1 MLGWGPNANN
11 FNCPNLLLILMRFQP
26 FTAAIAFAPLLCGVA
41 RADDVPKTDN
51 LLPSAPEA
59 QNELW
64 KNSQLGAVKKE
75 FTPAQQSQFTDAA
88 TQQFSLVA
96 GLREWRDTFD
106 GRGKF
111 ASRDLMSGEVLGS
124 KAKFSLGRVAPPSLA
139 GVSAGAGISA
149 QWGALEIGSTLRPRE
164 LDESLAD
171 FDRALIGKKPGVA
184 EAQNVTWLRAKPFA
198 GKDGDL
204 ELNVSRAQRDVAAG
218 AAVKMRTGTFM
229 GAGGGLNLP
238 MKWKFNG
245 NYALAAMQDA
255 KDDKS
260 SWSAKLGGPISHPL
274 GKADVAV
281 EWSDTAAGYSTLG
294 SSDVNG
300 GTAGNARLTQEI
312 KTDALTGQ
320 IKLAATQRERR
331 NLAAA
336 KTGDTL
342 ENRDANALAD
352 LKLKVTPNLSLKAN
366 GAVGAAQIVRA
377 GDDFAASLQAGQNG
391 SMENVM
397 RTEETQNQGGDV
409 GVEWNLNKELAFSA
423 TVGTS
428 QTLGWRDDAAGA
440 STAATA
446 PWTPFNQSEEN
457 RLGFQLSHK
466 DKAGTLLAKYAT
478 RSSDDEKL
486 ANWQSLQTLRL
497 QAQRPLFFG
506 VKVNTIVDLAHGND
520 GSWAD
525 QNNIARRV
533 EAQLQFNRAARLDLN
548 FRDGAALPG
557 QWLADPMSAPF
568 RPTGGGAWST
578 GDKEFGARIN
588 AGSAA
593 GGNGLGLALEYARQ
607 ERKGTDNDQWRVG
620 VTWK

>member
-1 MLGWGPNANN
+1 
-11 FNCPNLLLILMRFQP
+11 MRFKP
-26 FTAAIAFAPLLCGVA
+26 FTAAIALTPLLCGAIYSSA
-41 RADDVPKTDN
+41 RAADAPPKTDN

-59 QNELW
+59 QSELW
-64 KNSQLGAVKKE
+64 KGAQLGSVKKE

-96 GLREWRDTFD
+96 GLREWRDTLD

-124 KAKFSLGRVAPPSLA
+124 KAKFSLGRVAPPTLA
-139 GVSAGAGISA
+139 GVSASSGVSA
-149 QWGALEIGSTLRPRE
+149 QWGALEIGSTLRPRQ

-171 FDRALIGKKPGVA
+171 FDRTMTGKKPGVA
-184 EAQNVTWLRAKPFA
+184 DAQNVTWLRAKPFQ
-198 GKDGDL
+198 GKDGNL
-204 ELNVSRAQRDVAAG
+204 ELNVSRAERDVAAG
-218 AAVKMRTGTFM
+218 AAIKMREGTFM

-245 NYALAAMQDA
+245 NYALASMKDA
-255 KDDKS
+255 KEDKS
-260 SWSAKLGGPISHPL
+260 SWSAKLGGPIVHPL
-274 GKADVAV
+274 GKADVQV
-281 EWSDTAAGYSTLG
+281 EWSDTAAGYDTLN
-294 SSDVNG
+294 SSNVNG

-312 KTDALTGQ
+312 KTDALTGK
-320 IKLAATQRERR
+320 INLVATQRERR
-331 NLAAA
+331 NLGAA

-352 LKLKVTPNLSLKAN
+352 LKLKVTPNLSFKAN
-366 GAVGAAQIVRA
+366 GAVGAAQVVRA
-377 GDDFAASLQAGQNG
+377 GDDFAASLQSGAVE
-391 SMENVM
+391 SAMS
-397 RTEETQNQGGDV
+397 TEETQNQGGDV
-409 GVEWNLNKELAFSA
+409 GVEWNLNKELAFAA

-428 QTLGWRDDAAGA
+428 QTLGWRDDSSAGA
-440 STAATA
+440 TTATG
-446 PWTPFNQSEEN
+446 PWKPFNQSGEN
-457 RLGFQLSHK
+457 RIGFQLSHK

-478 RSSDDEKL
+478 RSSDDESL

-506 VKVNTIVDLAHGND
+506 MKVNTIVDLAHGND
-520 GSWAD
+520 ASWAD
-525 QNNIARRV
+525 QGSVARRV
-533 EAQLQFNRAARLDLN
+533 EAQLQFTRAARIDLK

-557 QWLADPMSAPF
+557 QWLADPSSAPF
-568 RPTGGGAWST
+568 RPTGGGAWNT

-593 GGNGLGLALEYARQ
+593 GGNGLGLAVEYARQ
-607 ERKGTDNDQWRVG
+607 ERKGSENDQWRVG

>member
-1 MLGWGPNANN
+1 
-11 FNCPNLLLILMRFQP
+11 MRFNS
-26 FTAAIAFAPLLCGVA
+26 FTAAIALAPLFCGVA
-41 RADDVPKTDN
+41 RAADAPKADN

-59 QNELW
+59 QGELW
-64 KNSQLGAVKKE
+64 QNAQLGAVKKE
-75 FTPAQQSQFTDAA
+75 LQPAQQSQFTDAA

-124 KAKFSLGRVAPPSLA
+124 KAKFSLGRVAPPTLAGINANA
-139 GVSAGAGISA
+139 GVSAQLGM
-149 QWGALEIGSTLRPRE
+149 LEIGSTLRPRQ

-171 FDRALIGKKPGVA
+171 FDRALTGKKSGVA
-184 EAQNVTWLRAKPFA
+184 DAQNVTWLRAKPFA
-198 GKDGDL
+198 GKDGNL

-218 AAVKMRTGTFM
+218 DAVKMREGTFM

-245 NYALAAMQDA
+245 NYALASLQDA

-260 SWSAKLGGPISHPL
+260 SWSAKLGGPIKHPL

-294 SSDVNG
+294 SSDANG

-312 KTDALTGQ
+312 KTDALTGN

-331 NLAAA
+331 NLGAA

-342 ENRDANALAD
+342 ENRDANAVAD
-352 LKLKVTPNLSLKAN
+352 LKLKVTPNLSFKAN

-377 GDDFAASLQAGQNG
+377 GDDFAASLQAGAA
-391 SMENVM
+391 ENAM

-428 QTLGWRDDAAGA
+428 QTLGWRDDATADT
-440 STAATA
+440 TAATA

-457 RLGFQLSHK
+457 RIGFQLSHK

-478 RSSDDEKL
+478 RSSDDESL

-506 VKVNTIVDLAHGND
+506 MKVNTIVDLAHGND
-520 GSWAD
+520 ASWAD
-525 QNNIARRV
+525 QGSVARHV
-533 EAQLQFNRAARLDLN
+533 EAQLQFTRAARLDLN

-568 RPTGGGAWST
+568 RPIGGAWNT

-593 GGNGLGLALEYARQ
+593 GGNGLGLAVEYARQ
-607 ERKGTDNDQWRVG
+607 EHQGTDNDQWRVG